1 MQCSGSLSKVTEL
14 ENSCSIQNY
23 HAMQYLALT
32 SGDAHIILNLE
43 MVYMTYIVGGCLE
56 LDFILTLGLPGS
68 SADNLGKQ
76 FGPRSGLIRVQTV

>member
-1 MQCSGSLSKVTEL
+1 MFQKV
-14 ENSCSIQNY
+14 N
-23 HAMQYLALT
+23 

-56 LDFILTLGLPGS
+56 LDFILTLRLGLPGS

-76 FGPRSGLIRVQTV
+76 FGPRSSLIRVQTV